1 MSKPSTA
8 TPHHL
13 EIVRLHAMKWSD
25 QAIARELSLSY
36 SVVRDYRVYHLRLPA
51 WPRMELERTI
61 VRRDC
66 SVVPHRERV
75 IELYQLGHSDAEIAA
90 EIGVKREAVGWY
102 RRKWLTLQA
111 TPRNEQLHRAKARRS
126 QERSM
131 GCGPQDVR
139 AEQLWSYA
147 TRLGWPPGVRK
158 RSAEILETLLTHG
171 PQTLASLVELL
182 GPIIKKSN
190 DPQGTYL
197 GNLISRGLVAA
208 ANKVIPHT
216 DDARRRVNLY
226 CATPLAVQTK
236 AEWRSA
242 QSSPTLSET
251 SR

>member
-1 MSKPSTA
+1 
-8 TPHHL
+8 L
-13 EIVRLHAMKWSD
+13 EIVRLHALKWSD
-25 QAIARELSLSY
+25 QAIANALGLSY
-36 SVVRDYRVYHLRLPA
+36 SAVRDYRVHHLRLPA

-61 VRRDC
+61 ARSDC

-90 EIGVKREAVGWY
+90 EIGVKREAVGYY

-111 TPRNEQLHRAKARRS
+111 TPRKELLHRAKGRRS

-131 GCGPQDVR
+131 GYGPQDVR

-147 TRLGWPPGVRK
+147 TDLGWPAGLRK
-158 RSAEILETLLTHG
+158 RAAQILETLLAHG
-171 PQTLASLVELL
+171 PQTRASLIALV
-182 GPIIKKSN
+182 GPIAKSN

-197 GNLISRGLVAA
+197 GNLIARGLVAA
-208 ANKVIPHT
+208 AQKVIPHT

-226 CATPLAVQTK
+226 CATPLAVAMK

-242 QSSPTLSET
+242 QSLAPLSEN

>member
-8 TPHHL
+8 TPHHQ
-13 EIVRLHAMKWSD
+13 EIVRLHALKWSD
-25 QAIARELSLSY
+25 RAIARELSLSY
-36 SVVRDYRVYHLRLPA
+36 GAVRDYRVHHLRLPA

-90 EIGVKREAVGWY
+90 EIGVKRLAVGWY
-102 RRKWLTLQA
+102 RRKWLSLQA
-111 TPRNEQLHRAKARRS
+111 TPRNDLLHRVKGRRS

-147 TRLGWPPGVRK
+147 IDLGWPAGIRK
-158 RSAEILETLLTHG
+158 RAAQILETLLTHG
-171 PQTLASLVELL
+171 PQTRASLIALV
-182 GPIIKKSN
+182 GPIAKSN

-197 GNLISRGLVAA
+197 ANLIARGLVAA

-226 CATPLAVQTK
+226 CATPLAVAMKT
-236 AEWRSA
+236 EWHST
-242 QSSPTLSET
+242 QSSPTLSEN